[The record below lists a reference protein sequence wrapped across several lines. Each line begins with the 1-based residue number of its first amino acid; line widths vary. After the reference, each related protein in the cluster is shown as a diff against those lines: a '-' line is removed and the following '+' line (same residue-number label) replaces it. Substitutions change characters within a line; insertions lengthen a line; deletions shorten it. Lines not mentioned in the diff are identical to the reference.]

1 MNGSAKYWHI
11 CRLSLTC
18 NRGYEFKEIIAAKNF
33 YQELNDVEATEILLT
48 FFDSDSP
55 LAGLCLR
62 CYVSYPILKACQK
75 LANLFSSNYNFNYI
89 DLLPFVLNDDGK
101 QQVILAQDKKIQLII
116 DQNGKTKPTQYRLFT
131 VEVVATYN
139 FGDSLSMSL
148 DNWAFLQ
155 TKQHPELKK
164 FLAEFGFRHLSDWA
178 MLNRV
183 GVKQLSQLAPSD
195 RYLVEVFHEVY
206 RRDRRKKANRMGK
219 CPNPTENQLT
229 KMQTLLHS
237 RNYLFPSTDSIFT
250 ALKKVASQ
258 IRQYDI
264 WSYREPLEVYE
275 PDSGN
280 YSPRTDL
287 PSDNSNDAVI
297 SEEQELLNFIRDSL
311 NQTLENAIALASENR
326 IAKLNKSKKY
336 RPFAN
341 KFVAGLELYY
351 AQKMS
356 LKEIVPVLGF
366 NGWDQARRV
375 LNPGDFLNAVRIQ
388 TIQQLLDIILQK
400 TKELGLS
407 DTAIN
412 PNYLQNLSIQIEAF
426 ADEMVFNTATSEI
439 KAGKNRDFQSLYAQQ
454 VRLYCQNQPN

>member
-1 MNGSAKYWHI
+1 MNGSAKYWQI
-11 CRLSLTC
+11 CRLSLTR
-18 NRGYEFKEIIAAKNF
+18 NQGYELKEITAAKDF
-33 YQELNDVEATEILLT
+33 YQELGDVEATEILLT
-48 FFDSDSP
+48 FFDFDSS

-62 CYVSYPILKACQK
+62 CYVSYPVLKACQK

-101 QQVILAQDKKIQLII
+101 QLIVITKDKKTQLII
-116 DQNGKTKPTQYRLFT
+116 EQNGNTKPTQYKLFT
-131 VEVVATYN
+131 VEVVASYKL
-139 FGDSLSMSL
+139 GDRSTMSL

-164 FLAEFGFRHLSDWA
+164 FLAEFGFKHLSDWA

-219 CPNPTENQLT
+219 CPNPTETQLRE
-229 KMQTLLHS
+229 MQTLLQS
-237 RNYLFPSTDSIFT
+237 RNCVFPTSDSIFT
-250 ALKKVASQ
+250 TLKKVASQ

-280 YSPRTDL
+280 YAVRQDL
-287 PSDNSNDAVI
+287 PSDNSNDAVT

-311 NQTLENAIALASENR
+311 NQTLISAIAQASENR

-336 RPFAN
+336 RSFAN
-341 KFVAGLELYY
+341 KFVTGLELYY

-407 DTAIN
+407 DTAID

-426 ADEMVFNTATSEI
+426 ADETVFNTATSEI

-454 VRLYCQNQPN
+454 IRLYCQNQPN